1 VPDAAAYTA
10 VLCRAPRCGAGDPG
24 TVWSRS
30 AAALR
35 AAVATSRQG
44 VLVSAGCL
52 VGPAACGLRPSAPLV
67 VVQPCD
73 TDRNPTGPAL
83 RIGPL
88 RTEADVDALA
98 AWLRAGDLDGA
109 LRPAHLL
116 DLHRR
121 AAAAP
126 RN

>member
-1 VPDAAAYTA
+1 MPDAAAYTA
-10 VLCRAPRCGAGDPG
+10 VLCCAPRCGEGDPG
-24 TVWSRS
+24 TAWSDT
-30 AAALR
+30 ATALR
-35 AAVATSRQG
+35 ATVAAGRYG

-88 RTEADVDALA
+88 RTAADVDALA
-98 AWLRAGDLDGA
+98 GWLRAGDLDAA
-109 LRPAHLL
+109 LLPAHLL

-126 RN
+126 LN